1 MSIVKE
7 GVSNLNLVG
16 YMNWNLLWH
25 SSGIKNRHYSYF
37 YKDKAYVT
45 IKDRVFI

>member
-1 MSIVKE
+1 MDCWYEVFI
-7 GVSNLNLVG
+7 GYF
-16 YMNWNLLWH
+16 YMNWN
-25 SSGIKNRHYSYF
+25 KNRHYSYF